1 LPDEERETG
10 VINRGIS
17 RRRFVGSGAGVL
29 GVVTL
34 GSVLSAAPA
43 VAVPKATPEWRA
55 DATAN
60 GWKVLAEAD
69 AEEYL
74 VEGSGLAVRL
84 AAGDAAVL
92 LLHVARRFH
101 YEIDALRAGDFHGH
115 STSRLVNHPFESNH
129 LSGTAINIRPHA
141 YPLGVS
147 GGLYTAELV
156 VIRDILVELDGAV
169 AWGGDFTT
177 PNESHFEI
185 ALAPTHP
192 KVKGVART
200 VRGWNGS
207 PGKGAGA
214 TDAFGPDRRSRAEAF
229 AQRRPGH

>member
-1 LPDEERETG
+1 MIDRE
-10 VINRGIS
+10 VS
-17 RRRFVGSGAGVL
+17 RRRFVGGGAGIL

-43 VAVPKATPEWRA
+43 VAVPKAGREWRE
-55 DATAN
+55 DSTAN
-60 GWKVLAEAD
+60 GWRVLTEAD
-69 AEEYL
+69 AEEYR
-74 VEGSGLAVRL
+74 VEGSGLAIRL

-101 YEIDALRAGDFHGH
+101 YEIDALRTGDLHGH

-147 GGLYTAELV
+147 GGLYPAELV
-156 VIRDILVELDGAV
+156 VIRDILAELGGTV

-177 PNESHFEI
+177 PKESHFEI

-200 VRGWNGS
+200 IRGWNGN

-214 TDAFGPDRRSRAEAF
+214 TDAFASARRSRAGAF
-229 AQRRPGH
+229 EQRRPVLQ

>member
-1 LPDEERETG
+1 M
-10 VINRGIS
+10 NHGIS
-17 RRRFVGSGAGVL
+17 RRRFVGSGACAL

-34 GSVLSAAPA
+34 GSVLYASQA
-43 VAVPKATPEWRA
+43 VAVPKANPEWQEGT
-55 DATAN
+55 TAN
-60 GWKVLAEAD
+60 GWKVLTEAD

-74 VEGSGLAVRL
+74 VEGSGLAIRL

-101 YEIDALRAGDFHGH
+101 YEIDALRIGDLHGH
-115 STSRLVNHPFESNH
+115 SPSRLVNHPFESNH

-147 GGLYTAELV
+147 GGLYPAEMV
-156 VIRDILVELDGAV
+156 VIRDILAELGGTV

-177 PNESHFEI
+177 PKESHFEI

-200 VRGWNGS
+200 IRGWNGN

-214 TDAFGPDRRSRAEAF
+214 TDAFAPARRSRAGAF
-229 AQRRPGH
+229 EQRRPVLQ

>member
-1 LPDEERETG
+1 MIDRE
-10 VINRGIS
+10 VS
-17 RRRFVGSGAGVL
+17 RRRFVGGGAGIL

-43 VAVPKATPEWRA
+43 VAVPKSGREWRE
-55 DATAN
+55 DSTAN
-60 GWKVLAEAD
+60 GWRVLTEAD
-69 AEEYL
+69 AEEYR
-74 VEGSGLAVRL
+74 VEGSGLAIRL

-101 YEIDALRAGDFHGH
+101 YEIDALRTGDLHGH

-147 GGLYTAELV
+147 GGLYPAELV
-156 VIRDILVELDGAV
+156 VIRDILAELGGTV

-177 PNESHFEI
+177 PKESHFEI

-200 VRGWNGS
+200 IRGWNGN

-214 TDAFGPDRRSRAEAF
+214 TDAFAPARRSRAGAF
-229 AQRRPGH
+229 EQRRPVLH